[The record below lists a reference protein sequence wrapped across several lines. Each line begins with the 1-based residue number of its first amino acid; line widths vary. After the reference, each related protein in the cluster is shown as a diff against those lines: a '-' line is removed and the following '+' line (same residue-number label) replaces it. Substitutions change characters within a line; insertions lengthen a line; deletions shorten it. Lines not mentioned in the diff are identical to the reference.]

1 MRRALGLL
9 MVLVAACGGS
19 SSSSPDGGGG
29 GDDGGGGSGGDGG
42 GSGGARTVTLTLNN
56 RPMNGAM
63 YSFFVAYQDG
73 SAPWQAAPAPT
84 GDTYSFTVSAPV
96 YGVAYGCIGNTIG
109 TTTTQLRSV
118 TTAFFAVGE
127 RTALTF
133 DVPARC
139 TDRNSMGVALSG
151 TVTNRP
157 TNGLLIVQFGGRTAY
172 VGSQTGNFM
181 LQTPPGT
188 HDLVIEHA
196 QLLGNGEYYVDE
208 VAVERDVAVT
218 APTQKTIDF
227 NAESQT
233 TQFYNVSV
241 DAFNARVLATTTLY
255 TANSTAIG
263 VVRESSSWETASL
276 SPDQM
281 RATDVYDQL
290 ISVSTTGANATVTHA
305 TSDPSDQT
313 FVAPDPLGAPAA
325 SIATKMPYP
334 IVQTSWPAYPDAV
347 GYAWSA
353 QQLLSTQQ
361 CGSNVA
367 CQIAWTAYLSPG
379 VTGAMPAF
387 RIPVL
392 SDLAGWKAA
401 FQFASGVAV
410 TGAVT
415 AQTSSAG
422 AGDFPPGVPANGT
435 DRTFVTS
442 AFSVTP

>member
-1 MRRALGLL
+1 MRRALALL
-9 MVLVAACGGS
+9 LVVAAGCGGS

-29 GDDGGGGSGGDGG
+29 GDDGGGGSGDGG
-42 GSGGARTVTLTLNN
+42 GNSGGSHTVTLTLNN

-73 SAPWQAAPAPT
+73 SAPWQVAPAPT

-96 YGVAYGCIGNTIG
+96 YGVAYGCIGNTVG
-109 TTTTQLRSV
+109 TTSTQVRSI
-118 TTAFFAVGE
+118 TSAFFAVGE
-127 RTALTF
+127 RTDLTF

-139 TDRNSMGVALSG
+139 TDRNMMGVTLSG

-196 QLLGNGEYYVDE
+196 VLLGNGEFYVDE
-208 VAVERDVAVT
+208 AVVERDVAVT

-255 TANSTAIG
+255 TANATGIG
-263 VVRESSSWETASL
+263 LVRESTNFETTSL
-276 SPDQM
+276 SPDQS

-290 ISVSTTGANATVTHA
+290 ISVSSVGANATVTHA
-305 TSDPSDQT
+305 TSDPTDQT
-313 FVAPDPLGAPAA
+313 FVAPDPLGAPTA
-325 SIATKMPYP
+325 SVVTKMPYP
-334 IVQTSWPAYPDAV
+334 IVETAWPAYADAV

-353 QQLLSTQQ
+353 QQQLTSQQ
-361 CGSNVA
+361 CGNNVA
-367 CQIAWTAYLSPG
+367 CQVVWTAYLSPG
-379 VTGAMPAF
+379 VTGAMPGF
-387 RIPVL
+387 RMPVL
-392 SDLAGWKAA
+392 SDLAGWKTA
-401 FQFASGVAV
+401 FQLASGATV
-410 TGAVT
+410 TGGVT

-442 AFSVTP
+442 AFSVNP